1 MLFRSDKNI
10 RGIDLHDSLR
20 LVNPKPVDAWSGPYE
35 SVDRANKSIPKVIR
49 YPSMIVRIVGDDG
62 AFLYW
67 YKDGVED
74 GNLVQYL
81 YEDFEIVNNKYN
93 ELATDLEN
101 KYNELKDKSGDKH
114 YEIEIAVNM
123 PSKTWEINHNL
134 NKYPSVTVINNDNQV
149 VIGDVQYI
157 DKNNLTV
164 SFSAEFTG
172 KVICN

>member
-1 MLFRSDKNI
+1 MSDKNM

-20 LVNPKPVDAWSGPYE
+20 LVNPKPVDVWSGPYE
-35 SVDRANKSIPKVIR
+35 SVDRANESIPKVIR
-49 YPSMIVRIVGDDG
+49 YPSMIIRIVGKG
-62 AFLYW
+62 GVFLYW

-74 GNLVQYL
+74 KNLVQYL
-81 YEDFEIVNNKYN
+81 GEDFERINNKYN
-93 ELATDLEN
+93 KLVTDLD
-101 KYNELKDKSGDKH
+101 ELKNKSGDKH
-114 YEIEIAVNM
+114 YEIEIEVAVNM

-164 SFSAEFTG
+164 SFSAEFSG